1 MTGHVQ
7 YRQLQ
12 PICQRSPCGHVVGA
26 FNPGGRTV
34 QVFGESRCER
44 HVTAILED
52 CRRDE
57 TTAATVAPPVISAFD
72 IQIGG
77 LDHG

>member
-1 MTGHVQ
+1 MTGHAQ

-12 PICQRSPCGHVVGA
+12 HIHQRSPCGHVVGA
-26 FNPGGRTV
+26 FNPRERIV
-34 QVFGESRCER
+34 QAFGESRCER
-44 HVTAILED
+44 HVTAIFED
-52 CRRDE
+52 LRRDE

-72 IQIGG
+72 TQIGG